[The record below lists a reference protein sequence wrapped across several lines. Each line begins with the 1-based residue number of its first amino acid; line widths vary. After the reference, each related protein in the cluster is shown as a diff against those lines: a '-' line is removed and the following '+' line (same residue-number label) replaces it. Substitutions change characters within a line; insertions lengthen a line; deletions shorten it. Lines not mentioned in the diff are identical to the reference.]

1 MPDEQ
6 RIPDPAEQTRQT
18 ERDILYHLTNPEDN
32 QPLWSIDD
40 LAREM
45 GDPMV
50 IDYVD
55 SLHRS
60 GLIHRTT
67 DGYVFATRSAVRQIQ
82 IIGRVG

>member
-18 ERDILYHLTNPEDN
+18 ERDILYHLTDPEDN

-45 GDPMV
+45 GEPMV
-50 IDYVD
+50 IDYVN

-60 GLIHRTT
+60 GLVHRTT
-67 DGYVFATRSAVRQIQ
+67 DGHVFATRSAVRQVQ
-82 IIGRVG
+82 IVGRVA